1 MAYNDKDEIKHI
13 LKGLGLNKKDIQKV
27 NKLHEMTVK
36 MNGGEA
42 FPMNGGEAFPKTD
55 FSFDKETMARIRE
68 AHKLA
73 EKINKNPFGRV
84 TLRKRGGGPTK
95 VDQFVNGTVKT
106 MERLLP
112 DMPHGVNTQDRD
124 GYTALHIAAKHSNVE
139 AIKFLLSKDANIHIQ
154 NNSGETAYSIALQS
168 MCKKCIDMMKNADKS
183 QAAASPR
190 SDEKPMS
197 ENAQMISTAGTALYT
212 VAALTG
218 IVAIPP
224 TYAIAFSVAWP
235 VLVKILDRY
244 ANGQELTDKSLTQ
257 FCKVMMYL
265 LPTTMIGF
273 FVTNVNISFASLA
286 SGNWSGAFSV
296 KQNDINTIEAL
307 TKQLADL
314 GATTATNAATTATNT
329 AANAANLANATT
341 NTAAGQ
347 SLFSTIGSIF
357 GFNKKQVV
365 EIVNNEVNNKDPAGT
380 LQLLKNAFVKLYE
393 IAILDSG
400 GSVSGSKIVITAAV
414 IYFIGN
420 YMYTIFS
427 GDRERFE
434 EMQQAIY
441 SNNKRRI
448 QIMEFH
454 LKKAK
459 HEEKERDIQKA
470 EYDKKVEEKL
480 QQYFEKNK
488 EATTSAPTKQDTPNK
503 WYKFD
508 PTRPDEDAL
517 YVFNKSK
524 RSKTKTSSSTKKRR
538 LAAEAKA
545 AEAKD
550 DAAVLANLEK
560 MIQNENKS

>member
-13 LKGLGLNKKDIQKV
+13 LKDLGLNKKDIQKV

-55 FSFDKETMARIRE
+55 LSFDKETMAQIRK
-68 AHKLA
+68 AHELA
-73 EKINKNPFGRV
+73 KKIDKNPFGRV
-84 TLRKRGGGPTK
+84 TLRKREGGGPTK

-106 MERLLP
+106 IQRLLP
-112 DMPHGVNTQDRD
+112 DMPHGVNTQDRN
-124 GYTALHIAAKHSNVE
+124 GNTALHVAAKHSNVE

-154 NNSGETAYSIALQS
+154 NNSGDTADFIALRS
-168 MCKKCIDMMKNADKS
+168 SCKKCIDMMKNADKS
-183 QAAASPR
+183 QADASPH
-190 SDEKPMS
+190 SEEKPMT
-197 ENAQMISTAGTALYT
+197 ENAQMISRGGSILFVIATWSGM
-212 VAALTG
+212 
-218 IVAIPP
+218 VAIPVMW
-224 TYAIAFSVAWP
+224 AGAFGVAWP

-265 LPTTMIGF
+265 LPATMIGF

-307 TKQLADL
+307 TAQLAEAAKKNVDP
-314 GATTATNAATTATNT
+314 NAATT
-329 AANAANLANATT
+329 
-341 NTAAGQ
+341 GQ
-347 SLFSTIGSIF
+347 SWFNTLGSTIRSVL
-357 GFNKKQVV
+357 GFNNKHV
-365 EIVNNEVNNKDPAGT
+365 EELVNNEIKNKDPAGT

-434 EMQQAIY
+434 EMQQSIY

-480 QQYFEKNK
+480 QQYFEKSK
-488 EATTSAPTKQDTPNK
+488 GATTTSEATKQDTPNK

-545 AEAKD
+545 NEAKAAEAKD

>member
-1 MAYNDKDEIKHI
+1 MAYNDKDEIRHI
-13 LKGLGLNKKDIQKV
+13 LKDLGLNKKDIQKV
-27 NKLHEMTVK
+27 NKLHEMTAK
-36 MNGGEA
+36 MNGGEAFPMNGGEA

-55 FSFDKETMARIRE
+55 FSFDKETMAQIRK
-68 AHKLA
+68 AHELA
-73 EKINKNPFGRV
+73 KKIDKKNPFGRA

-106 MERLLP
+106 MQRLLP
-112 DMPHGVNTQDRD
+112 DMPHGVNTQDRN

-154 NNSGETAYSIALQS
+154 NISGDTAYSIALQS

-183 QAAASPR
+183 QADASPR
-190 SDEKPMS
+190 SEEKPMS
-197 ENAQMISTAGTALYT
+197 ENAQMISTAGSVLYT

-314 GATTATNAATTATNT
+314 GATDATTVTNAATPVT
-329 AANAANLANATT
+329 NAA
-341 NTAAGQ
+341 
-347 SLFSTIGSIF
+347 SKSFFDTIKSF
-357 GFNKKQVV
+357 FRL
-365 EIVNNEVNNKDPAGT
+365 NNENVKTIIDSEINNKDPAGT

-434 EMQQAIY
+434 EMQQSIY

-480 QQYFEKNK
+480 QQYFEKSK
-488 EATTSAPTKQDTPNK
+488 GATTTSEATKQDTPNK